1 MRIINRNKMNQP
13 QRINFAIIITMS
25 KQSLSTKSE
34 SFLTNQSNDFISAM
48 SIRNKSIR
56 KFENIYCE
64 KPVDIFRNN
73 FSGINGRNEI
83 ATVATETNPLYR
95 NKHVL
100 LKRGCLD
107 RNNVAKLIWKVRAGV
122 I

>member
-1 MRIINRNKMNQP
+1 MRIINRNNMNHP
-13 QRINFAIIITMS
+13 QRINFAIIITMP
-25 KQSLSTKSE
+25 KQSPSTNSE
-34 SFLTNQSNDFISAM
+34 SFLANQSNDFISAM
-48 SIRNKSIR
+48 SIRNKSIH

-73 FSGINGRNEI
+73 FSGINDRNEI

-95 NKHVL
+95 NKRAL

-107 RNNVAKLIWKVRAGV
+107 RNKVAKLIWKVRAGV